1 MGPAHVPVFQKK
13 MKLALVIS
21 IALALFATALPV
33 LSEEPAAAVGPKFAR
48 YETVKKE
55 AGLADSADSADSED
69 SSDASESVA
78 EFLRG
83 HKKKDR
89 KASKDSR
96 HSSRRSSKKKKKKRS
111 SRRSSKK
118 SCKKSCK
125 KKTKNVDCS
134 RRCSSDFNSED

>member
-1 MGPAHVPVFQKK
+1 MGSHKITRKYTISK
-13 MKLALVIS
+13 MKLGLIMG
-21 IALALFATALPV
+21 IALALIAALPV
-33 LSEEPAAAVGPKFAR
+33 LSEEPVFAVASSGPKFSNQ
-48 YETVKKE
+48 VDK
-55 AGLADSADSADSED
+55 LAESADASD
-69 SSDASESVA
+69 SSDASDAVT

-96 HSSRRSSKKKKKKRS
+96 HSSRRSSKKKSSKKKKRS

-118 SCKKSCK
+118 KKKSSCKKSCK

-134 RRCSSDFNSED
+134 RRCSND

>member
-1 MGPAHVPVFQKK
+1 MG
-13 MKLALVIS
+13 KLGLILS
-21 IALALFATALPV
+21 IALALIAALPV
-33 LSEEPAAAVGPKFAR
+33 LSEEPVFAVASSGPKFSNQ
-48 YETVKKE
+48 VDK
-55 AGLADSADSADSED
+55 LAESADASDS
-69 SSDASESVA
+69 VT

-134 RRCSSDFNSED
+134 RRC

>member
-1 MGPAHVPVFQKK
+1 MGDTVVDQADE
-13 MKLALVIS
+13 LAN
-21 IALALFATALPV
+21 
-33 LSEEPAAAVGPKFAR
+33 
-48 YETVKKE
+48 
-55 AGLADSADSADSED
+55 SADSPHLPDA
-69 SSDASESVA
+69 SDAVT

-96 HSSRRSSKKKKKKRS
+96 HSSRRSSKKKKKRS

-118 SCKKSCK
+118 KKKSSCKKSCK

-134 RRCSSDFNSED
+134 RRCSNDWDSEDSEDSESEDASFDALE